1 MSPATKLKNFCR
13 KKLEANFGSV
23 EKLLEQTGLN
33 EKELYLMAAKVLF
46 GSLEMEWNWSGNLA
60 T

>member
-1 MSPATKLKNFCR
+1 MLPPIKLKNFCR

-46 GSLEMEWNWSGNLA
+46 GSLEME
-60 T
+60 